1 MLKSFSGMTYQA
13 AVPGQEPA
21 WQRAGGVVR
30 NGQHVVAEQLD
41 QWIALECDGFSARGG
56 EATFHLPGGDKVL
69 VTLEVLDGFIHDL
82 VGPGERSFTSEF
94 ALCRAKTEGV
104 DHTGFGVYE
113 VSVGVGAPRA
123 PITRAFR
130 AAIDTGL
137 THRDGDPAYVSL
149 ADGPGRDGWV

>member
-41 QWIALECDGFSARGG
+41 QWIALECD
-56 EATFHLPGGDKVL
+56 GDKVL

>member
-41 QWIALECDGFSARGG
+41 QWIALECDG
-56 EATFHLPGGDKVL
+56 DKVH